1 MKIRSDVRDTCN
13 VVWGLLFI
21 LLHCIGLSIFVTAS
35 NNYNYVNVIT
45 LINVDFKLFNA
56 ALIIKAAL
64 NNLKSTFSMLSV
76 FCIVGRSDC

>member
-13 VVWGLLFI
+13 VVWGLLVI
-21 LLHCIGLSIFVTAS
+21 LLRCIGLSIFVTAS

-45 LINVDFKLFNA
+45 LI
-56 ALIIKAAL
+56 KAAL
-64 NNLKSTFSMLSV
+64 NNLKSTFSMFSV

>member
-1 MKIRSDVRDTCN
+1 M
-13 VVWGLLFI
+13 LFGDYYSFYYI
-21 LLHCIGLSIFVTAS
+21 ALGYQYFVTAS

-45 LINVDFKLFNA
+45 L
-56 ALIIKAAL
+56 IKAAL

>member
-21 LLHCIGLSIFVTAS
+21 LLRCIGLSIFVTAS
-35 NNYNYVNVIT
+35 NNYDYVNVIT
-45 LINVDFKLFNA
+45 L
-56 ALIIKAAL
+56 IKAAL